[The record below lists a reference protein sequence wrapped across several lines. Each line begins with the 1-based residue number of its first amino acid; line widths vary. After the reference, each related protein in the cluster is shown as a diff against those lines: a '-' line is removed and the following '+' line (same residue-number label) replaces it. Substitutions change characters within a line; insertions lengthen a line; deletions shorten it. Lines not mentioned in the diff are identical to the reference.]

1 MTIMTYVIISIILN
15 TISDLSIPV
24 LSVIKNL
31 QFRFPYV
38 IVNEFQRDLS
48 LTNQYGTRTS
58 KQIL

>member
-1 MTIMTYVIISIILN
+1 MTYVIISIILN

-31 QFRFPYV
+31 KFRFPYV
-38 IVNEFQRDLS
+38 IVNEFQKDLS

-58 KQIL
+58 KQVL